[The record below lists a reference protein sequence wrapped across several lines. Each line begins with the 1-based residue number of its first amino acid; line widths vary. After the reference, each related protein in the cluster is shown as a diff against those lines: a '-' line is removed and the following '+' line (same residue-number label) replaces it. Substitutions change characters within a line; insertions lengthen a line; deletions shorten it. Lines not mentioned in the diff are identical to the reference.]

1 MLQMLLTVLQYAGM
15 LMALHLSGSR
25 FPKPLSAKE
34 ETEWFRKLSGGDR
47 EARDVLI
54 SRNLRLVAHIAK
66 KYYAADG
73 DPDDMISTGTLGLIK
88 AVDSFDVS
96 KGTRFATYAAR
107 CIENEILMEFR
118 ARRRSINALRLG
130 EPLDGDEDGELR
142 LGDLVR
148 DESDF
153 VGNLEKLGQL
163 KVLRDAVPKVL
174 SGRPLRIISMRYG
187 LRGYLPHTQQQTA
200 EKLGISRSYVSRIE
214 NKALEEL
221 RQAVERGNY

>member
-34 ETEWFRKLSGGDR
+34 EAEWFRKLSKGER

-153 VGNLEKLGQL
+153 VGNLEKLEQL